1 MQLIIQSLDLQPF
14 SWVHFGLLFLWVVH
28 LSLLNWLLLLGYIAI
43 GEIGIDL
50 YWDKTFLKEQ
60 IDLISP
66 NVIICGGTFHAF
78 RNAVYDNIE
87 DKNQLHYAWNTT
99 SESSAWTHNNRLVIN
114 FYHPSYAFNK
124 EDLFENL
131 CSLLIEGKVFEK
143 FNWD

>member
-1 MQLIIQSLDLQPF
+1 MDVKKANEGKSKSDNGDI
-14 SWVHFGLLFLWVVH
+14 V
-28 LSLLNWLLLLGYIAI
+28 NYAKR
-43 GEIGIDL
+43 
-50 YWDKTFLKEQ
+50 DKTFLKEQ